1 MRMCCDDDAE
11 FDSATSAPFE
21 IHTMPLVN
29 AERPK
34 AKKRK

>member
-1 MRMCCDDDAE
+1 MRIWCGDDAE

-21 IHTMPLVN
+21 IHTIPLVN